1 MFWPCSPMVAYGDE
15 GATFW
20 RKCPNCGRIVKA
32 DDTLPFN
39 GLGEYMKGPN
49 ATCAKCGRVEMPFE
63 GYY

>member
-1 MFWPCSPMVAYGDE
+1 MFGPDSLVVAYGDE

-20 RKCPNCGRIVKA
+20 RKCPKCGRIVKA
-32 DDTLPFN
+32 DETLAFN

-49 ATCAKCGRVEMPFE
+49 ATCSKCGRVEMPFE